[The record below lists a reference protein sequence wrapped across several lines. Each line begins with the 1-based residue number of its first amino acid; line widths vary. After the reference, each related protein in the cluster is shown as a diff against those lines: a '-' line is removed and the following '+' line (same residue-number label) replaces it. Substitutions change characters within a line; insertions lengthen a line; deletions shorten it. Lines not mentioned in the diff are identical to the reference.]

1 MAKKVDITDKLN
13 FEEKP
18 VIIIK
23 GKEIEVN
30 DDASTVLKIMAT
42 VDNGAEV
49 TLTDLTKMAEMLFTK
64 QGKKNLDSLRLN
76 IMDYSM
82 VIETAMNLITGDD
95 EETGE
100 LESPGTPL
108 WRLGINRCNIFRTI
122 WDTNLF
128 SGIQNNELG

>member
-95 EETGE
+95 KETGE
-100 LESPGTPL
+100 LESPGTTSL
-108 WRLGINRCNIFRTI
+108 ETGN
-122 WDTNLF
+122 
-128 SGIQNNELG
+128 